1 MTRIARQFLERCL
14 PWLLM
19 LAGWLLVFGPTL
31 ASHIRRTSKPDVLS
45 DDMRI
50 QLLHLHHWR
59 DPRLFV
65 DDPIGKYHSDGTGDL
80 WRGLYAAAA
89 PWIDIVVFGKVLTY
103 VCLFLTLAGIA
114 VAAARL
120 GGRAAAFSA
129 VGLAL
134 GTFVFMDRI
143 GGGLP
148 RAFAYPC
155 LAWAAA
161 CLVTGRIRTL
171 AVIAVIGAGFYP
183 LIPVVCG
190 LALAVVLLLLSPRD
204 RGSARHWTLKQRFAL
219 LLFTLAGAAVVIAP
233 FAWRM
238 QQYGSLIRA
247 SDVKEFPEI
256 GKDGR
261 VGIYNRPPSP
271 PFTQLADVGER
282 TLIGEGRPLVRSLFK
297 RVTTRTGELR
307 DAFAYPLA
315 LLTLAGVARLGLA
328 RNGRRIRR
336 LAAFAVAT
344 VAGFM
349 LAELVTPS
357 LVLGQRYVRFGVPLL
372 VAIVVPSA
380 ALGLLPR
387 RWRFPGRL
395 ARFTAPAFVFAYGT
409 LLLLA
414 VGARGRPDSGMAEKL
429 EPGDREIFTAI
440 ERLPP
445 GAVLAGWPAGVME
458 DIPIATKRTAFITGQ
473 LYMPYH
479 KDMTRE
485 MRERTRAVLR
495 AYFAPDRAPL
505 LVLRDKY
512 RVTHFLIEPAQ
523 LQKPSE
529 LFAPLDSDV
538 KKLRRKLAKSGKPN
552 ALSADFGRAAIYRDE
567 RFTVLELSK
576 L

>member
-1 MTRIARQFLERCL
+1 MKRSARQVVERCL
-14 PWLLM
+14 PWMLM
-19 LAGWLLVFGPTL
+19 LAGWLLVFGSTL

-50 QLLHLHHWR
+50 PLVHLYHWR
-59 DPRLFV
+59 DRTLFV
-65 DDPIGKYHSDGTGDL
+65 DDPIGKYHSDGAGDL
-80 WRGLYAAAA
+80 WRALYAAAA

-103 VCLFLTLAGIA
+103 ACFLLTLAGIA

-171 AVIAVIGAGFYP
+171 AAIAVVGAGFYP

-190 LALAVVLLLLSPRD
+190 LSLAVVLLLLPPRD
-204 RGSARHWTLKQRFAL
+204 RGSARHWTLKRRFAL
-219 LLFTLAGAAVVIAP
+219 LLLTLAGAAVVLAP

-238 QQYGSLIRA
+238 QPYGSVIRA
-247 SDVKEFPEI
+247 TDVKEFPEI
-256 GKDGR
+256 GKHGR

-271 PFTQLADVGER
+271 PFAQVARVGEQ
-282 TLIGEGRPLVRSLFK
+282 TLIGEGRPLVSSLFK
-297 RVTTRTGELR
+297 RVTTRTGELD

-336 LAAFAVAT
+336 LSALAVAT
-344 VAGFM
+344 VAGFI

-357 LVLGQRYVRFGVPLL
+357 LVLGQRYVRFGVPIL

-380 ALGLLPR
+380 ALGLLPQ
-387 RWRFPGRL
+387 RWRLPGPL

-414 VGARGRPDSGMAEKL
+414 VGARGRPDSGMSEKL
-429 EPGDREIFTAI
+429 ERRDNKVFAAI
-440 ERLPP
+440 AKLPP
-445 GAVLAGWPAGVME
+445 SAVLAGWPAGVLE
-458 DIPIATKRTAFITGQ
+458 DIPIATRRTAFITGQ

-479 KDMTRE
+479 KDMTLE
-485 MRERTRAVLR
+485 MRERTRAVIR
-495 AYFAPDRAPL
+495 AYFAPDLAPL
-505 LVLRDKY
+505 LLLRDKY
-512 RVTHFLIEPAQ
+512 RVTHFLVEPAQ
-523 LQKPSE
+523 LQKPSD

-538 KKLRRKLAKSGKPN
+538 KKARKKLAESGKPN
-552 ALSADFGRAAIYRDE
+552 ALATDFGRAVIYRDE